1 VLGTQLLSP
10 FPIPLSPNPREAP
23 PAGCFVTT
31 SAGAKQLLPGQLC
44 RLCHRAVWVKEQA
57 QPPTAHHPTFYPFR
71 PAVVPPTTHFW
82 PLLASR
88 VYHHYVFGG
97 ICRLLST
104 WLCGAARKLA
114 YFCFHVERSRA
125 QQRHWAV
132 NCRANRSRFELCWHL
147 ELANPHI

>member
-57 QPPTAHHPTFYPFR
+57 QPPTAQPPTFYPFR
-71 PAVVPPTTHFW
+71 PAVVPPSTH
-82 PLLASR
+82 LATSCIPRLSSLR
-88 VYHHYVFGG
+88 VLWHLSSGFLP
-97 ICRLLST
+97 LLST
-104 WLCGAARKLA
+104 WLCVAARKLA

-125 QQRHWAV
+125 QQRHCAV
-132 NCRANRSRFELCWHL
+132 NCRANRSRF
-147 ELANPHI
+147 